1 MNKKN
6 GSFIILILA
15 CIFLYKVINNFQ
27 PNNMALLI
35 SLLVFYYFY
44 TNQDTELQ
52 GFTEDLEDKEYLNSQ
67 VKSFISSIYEL
78 SIYNNQEYQQMLIYL
93 NDFFRIYY
101 LPNFEYCKY
110 HVDTLELT
118 KNKILNT
125 LSSIIYRIP
134 PEDNTHTNLLNKK
147 TVELEDILS
156 KYIFN
161 FKEKCFNNNTK
172 NISTDSYITFNKYQ
186 YRQPVAV
193 NFSTEEHY
201 QVFN

>member
-15 CIFLYKVINNFQ
+15 CILLYKIINKYQF
-27 PNNMALLI
+27 NNMALLI
-35 SLLVFYYFY
+35 SILVFYYFY
-44 TNQDTELQ
+44 TNKETTPQ
-52 GFTEDLEDKEYLNSQ
+52 GFTEDLEDKDYLNSQ

-78 SIYNNQEYQQMLIYL
+78 SIYNNTEYQQMLFYL
-93 NDFFRIYY
+93 NDFFKIYY
-101 LPNFEYCKY
+101 LPNFENCKY
-110 HVDTLELT
+110 QTETLELT

-134 PEDNTHTNLLNKK
+134 PEDTEHTTLLNNK

-161 FKEKCFNNNTK
+161 YKEKCFNDNTK
-172 NISTDSYITFNKYQ
+172 NINTNSFITFNKYQ
-186 YRQPVAV
+186 FREPAAS
-193 NFSTEEHY
+193 NFSTEQNY

>member
-15 CIFLYKVINNFQ
+15 CIFLYKIINKYQF
-27 PNNMALLI
+27 NNMALLI
-35 SLLVFYYFY
+35 SILVFYYFFR
-44 TNQDTELQ
+44 NENEII
-52 GFTEDLEDKEYLNSQ
+52 EDLEDKEYLNSQ
-67 VKSFISSIYEL
+67 IKSFISTINEL
-78 SIYNNQEYQQMLIYL
+78 SIYNNQEYQQFILYL

-110 HVDTLELT
+110 QIQTLELN

-134 PEDNTHTNLLNKK
+134 PEDKEHTDLLNNK

-161 FKEKCFNNNTK
+161 YKEKCFNNNTK
-172 NISTDSYITFNKYQ
+172 NVNINSYITFNKYQ
-186 YRQPVAV
+186 YREPAAS
-193 NFSTEEHY
+193 NFSTEENY

>member
-6 GSFIILILA
+6 GTFIILILA
-15 CIFLYKVINNFQ
+15 CIFLYKVINKAEL
-27 PNNMALLI
+27 NNMALLI
-35 SLLVFYYFY
+35 SILVFYYFY
-44 TNQDTELQ
+44 TNTSDEPQ
-52 GFTEDLEDKEYLNSQ
+52 GFSEDLEDKDYLNSQ
-67 VKSFISSIYEL
+67 IKNFISSIYEL
-78 SIYNNQEYQQMLIYL
+78 SIYNNTEYQQMLIYL
-93 NDFFRIYY
+93 NEFFRIYY

-134 PEDNTHTNLLNKK
+134 PEDELHNKMINEK

-161 FKEKCFNNNTK
+161 FKEKCFNENTK
-172 NISTDSYITFNKYQ
+172 NINTDSYITFNKYQ
-186 YRQPVAV
+186 YRAPAAV

>member
-6 GSFIILILA
+6 GTFIIIILA
-15 CIFLYKVINNFQ
+15 CITLYKIINSSQLNT
-27 PNNMALLI
+27 MALLI
-35 SLLVFYYFY
+35 SLLVFYVIY
-44 TNQDTELQ
+44 TSIEEQKEGYQ
-52 GFTEDLEDKEYLNSQ
+52 EDLENKEYINSQ
-67 VKSFISSIYEL
+67 IKNFISSIYEL
-78 SIYNNQEYQQMLIYL
+78 SIYNYQEYQQMLEYI

-101 LPNFEYCKY
+101 LPNFDNCKF
-110 HVDTLELT
+110 HVDTLEFT

-134 PEDNTHTNLLNKK
+134 PEDTIHNHMLNNK

-156 KYIFN
+156 KYVFN

-172 NISTDSYITFNKYQ
+172 NINNSSYITFNKYQ
-186 YRQPVAV
+186 YREPKAR

>member
-1 MNKKN
+1 MNKKK
-6 GSFIILILA
+6 GTFIILILA
-15 CIFLYKVINNFQ
+15 CIGMYKIINNFQ
-27 PNNMALLI
+27 LNNMALLI

-44 TNQDTELQ
+44 SNQNDTPQ
-52 GFTEDLEDKEYLNSQ
+52 GFSEDLEDKDYLNSQ
-67 VKSFISSIYEL
+67 IKNFISSIYEL

-110 HVDTLELT
+110 HIDTLELT

-134 PEDNTHTNLLNKK
+134 PEDTTHINLLNKK
-147 TVELEDILS
+147 TVELEDTLS

-161 FKEKCFNNNTK
+161 FKEKCFNDNTK
-172 NISTDSYITFNKYQ
+172 NVNTHSYINFNKYQ